1 MSHLPYFVYVTT
13 LATIVKLR
21 ETGHSAVVAIPKAF
35 LEKLNWQLG
44 NYLKLSIDEDKLVVR
59 KIKI

>member
-1 MSHLPYFVYVTT
+1 MPYGIFRICENM
-13 LATIVKLR
+13 ATIVKLR
-21 ETGHSAVVAIPKAF
+21 ETGHSAVVTIPKAF
-35 LEKLNWQLG
+35 LGKLNWQLG